1 MPLQRHRRGLLARE
15 PLARY
20 ANDAHPT
27 ALRQYSQPCGFISPG
42 GNRTL
47 SEAFTFKYGALP
59 DEFNRPK
66 AKRKTRVGVGL
77 EIRTPDDPA
86 SEPGVFVIADVQ
98 AKGPAS
104 EAGVRPLERIVAVD
118 GALSCSC

>member
-1 MPLQRHRRGLLARE
+1 M
-15 PLARY
+15 
-20 ANDAHPT
+20 
-27 ALRQYSQPCGFISPG
+27 
-42 GNRTL
+42 
-47 SEAFTFKYGALP
+47 
-59 DEFNRPK
+59 
-66 AKRKTRVGVGL
+66 GVGL

-118 GALSCSC
+118 GALWCSC